1 MDVTRFLNKGIQ
13 EPLNHIFQQHKN
25 RKRLLLVKSGNGFQ
39 AEHVETA
46 FQNAQHEDCLILD
59 GFSENPCC
67 EEIIR
72 SLKLINEFS
81 PDIVMGV
88 GGGKIIDIAKVLRL
102 FVNVPFCKS
111 FEGVFPAIIKGQAP
125 APAHAD
131 LVPLILLPTTAGS
144 GAEETSFAV
153 VYVDEEKYSFDLKD
167 TRADYLVLDRNLV
180 RKAPMS
186 VRASSAFDA
195 LTQCTESIW
204 SAGATNESTL
214 FAEKGLNLL
223 WQNLELAVLNQEPEA
238 LEKVIIGSNFSGR
251 AINISKT
258 TAVHALSYKITTE
271 YGIPHGRCVGML
283 LPEFLQLHERL
294 IGKGRDGLALLQKAH
309 AKILSIVGF
318 SDMPSFISAYYELM
332 RNVGFP
338 TFKELNCQEH
348 FNGKLIL
355 DSVNME
361 RLSNHPLN
369 LRREDLESIFL
380 H

>member
-1 MDVTRFLNKGIQ
+1 MDVTRFLNQGIQ

-39 AEHVETA
+39 AENFEIA
-46 FQNAQHEDCLILD
+46 FQNAQLEDCLILD
-59 GFSENPCC
+59 GFSNNPYS

-102 FVNVPFCKS
+102 FINVPFCES
-111 FEGVFPAIIKGQAP
+111 FAEVFPAIIKGQAP
-125 APAHAD
+125 APVHAD

-153 VYVDEEKYSFDLKD
+153 VYVDEEKYSFDLKN
-167 TRADYLVLDRNLV
+167 TRADYLVLDRDLV
-180 RKAPMS
+180 SKAPMC

-204 SAGATNESTL
+204 SVGATDESTL

-223 WQNLELAVLNQEPEA
+223 WQNLELAVLRQEPEA

-283 LPEFLQLHERL
+283 LPEFLRLHERL
-294 IGKGRDGLALLQKAH
+294 IDRDRDNLALLQRAH
-309 AKILSIVGF
+309 AKILSIVGL

-332 RNVGFP
+332 KNVGFP
-338 TFKELNCQEH
+338 TFAELNCQKH
-348 FNGKLIL
+348 FNAKLIL

-361 RLSNHPLN
+361 RLSNHPIN

-380 H
+380 R